1 MIQTKMPYL
10 TFDKKTILIFIQNIF
25 SFFCQKDSR
34 GPHFA
39 QHLPQLRNREKIPDI
54 QNEQNED
61 DEE

>member
-1 MIQTKMPYL
+1 MPYL
-10 TFDKKTILIFIQNIF
+10 TFDKKNYFNFYLKYFL
-25 SFFCQKDSR
+25 FFLSKGQYR